1 MQKGGIHPFIG
12 RAARHSL
19 QFMATRSV
27 SQAGS
32 PITFIVER
40 YWPDATEQGL
50 AEAAEAARRAAVVVS
65 AEGRLIRLVDAFI
78 AREDQVVLTLF
89 EADSRASVR
98 EVTERAGLPFDRI
111 TEVDRPHLH
120 PAADTQRQEG

>member
-1 MQKGGIHPFIG
+1 
-12 RAARHSL
+12 
-19 QFMATRSV
+19 MATRPV

-32 PITFIVER
+32 PVMFIVER

-78 AREDQVVLTLF
+78 ARDDQIVLTLF
-89 EADSRASVR
+89 EADSKASVR

-111 TEVDRPHLH
+111 TQVDRPHSH
-120 PAADTQRQEG
+120 TTVDTQHQGD